1 MVCTVGGT
9 KANIV
14 VGKTNGTITTGDGK
28 PATITGIGKTSAIAT
43 STGTAIMVLDGTTI
57 VSGINRYK
65 QLCP

>member
-14 VGKTNGTITTGDGK
+14 VGKTNGTITTGDGIL
-28 PATITGIGKTSAIAT
+28 ATITGIGNAIAT
-43 STGTAIMVLDGTTI
+43 STGIAIMAPDGTI